1 MHIEVFSVGDSYVH
15 RVKENVKL
23 AVFAVFAV
31 YTALS
36 HGHSVPSLYL
46 AAGAFLSILARLDFK
61 KVLQRLCVL
70 NMFVIFFWLIIPLSF
85 PDNHAR
91 GAEIALSIT
100 LKANA
105 VGLLAMA
112 LVGTA
117 PLARTAAALGSFGM
131 PNKLTAAFYFSLKYI
146 TLLHA
151 DYTRTK
157 DAMRARG
164 FRFRPGIRTYK
175 TIGGMLGILLLK
187 SHVYSRKLYDAMLCR
202 GFNGKF
208 PAPAGTPLIG
218 RDYIFTIASASLFI
232 FSLWINQ

>member
-1 MHIEVFSVGDSYVH
+1 MHIEVFSEGDSPVH
-15 RVKENVKL
+15 RVNEKVKL

-31 YTALS
+31 YASLS
-36 HGHSVPSLYL
+36 SGHLAPSLYL
-46 AAGAFLSILARLDFK
+46 AAGALLSMLARLNPG
-61 KVLQRLCVL
+61 KVIQRLFVL
-70 NMFVIFFWLIIPLSF
+70 NAFVIFFWLVIPLSF
-85 PDNHAR
+85 PDDYAR
-91 GAEIALSIT
+91 GAEIALSVT

-105 VGLLAMA
+105 VALLAMA

-117 PLARTAAALGSFGM
+117 PLARTAAALESFGM
-131 PNKLTAAFYFSLKYI
+131 PDKLAAAFYFSLKYI
-146 TLLHA
+146 TVLHA